1 MKAIGLAVML
11 LLTACSQSDAPA
23 DEVAETAEQIVGDA
37 TPTPALADGK
47 YAPRDDCGK
56 IEGAD
61 VFRQRLALAVK
72 ARDAE
77 GVAVLAAEDV
87 KLDFGGGA
95 GRAELIARLDNPDG
109 KLWGELD
116 ALLALGCAENDQGGI
131 TLPWYFEQDIPL
143 DPYKAMIVTGEE
155 VPLLLGPDPKSQQLA
170 TIDWDAIELMD
181 GLKTEQPFQH
191 VRLGDKE
198 GYVETTK
205 LRSVIDYRLS
215 ASSRNDRWR
224 ITSLVAGD

>member
-1 MKAIGLAVML
+1 MRAIGLGAIL
-11 LLTACSQSDAPA
+11 LLAACSQSDAPA
-23 DEVAETAEQIVGDA
+23 DKVAETAEQIVGDA
-37 TPTPALADGK
+37 SPTPALEGK

-56 IEGAD
+56 IEGAG

-77 GVAVLAAEDV
+77 GVAVLAADDV

-95 GRAELIARLDNPDG
+95 GRTELIAHLDNPDG
-109 KLWGELD
+109 KLWAELD
-116 ALLALGCAENDQGGI
+116 RLLKLGCAKNDQGGI

-155 VPLLLGPDPKSQQLA
+155 VPLLLGPDPQSQKLG
-170 TIDWDAIELMD
+170 TVDWDAVELMD

-191 VRLGDKE
+191 VKFGDKE
-198 GYVETTK
+198 GYVDTAR

-215 ASSRNDRWR
+215 ASSRNGRWR
-224 ITSLVAGD
+224 ITSFVAGD